1 LRKLRLSFEVPAV
14 PPFGVKVAVNETATF
29 PLRFSFL
36 RFLPVVLT
44 VSRTSPGALTV
55 AGQETLSPVP
65 V

>member
-1 LRKLRLSFEVPAV
+1 M